1 MAEKENQQYKWRQR
15 KRRNT
20 LLTAWII
27 GVIIVAAAVTF
38 VIDGTRDGN
47 PLNVAKRYVENV
59 IGVSDYKVETGARSL
74 NNDNQFVQEYKF
86 TYTADG
92 KEFISRPYYV
102 PFEKDNWNMN
112 EKNECYDIAQLMK
125 WMIYFGGKK
134 IKSNSEEHLLA
145 RSNAKKLRDAI
156 PMGNT
161 ELEGILS
168 FLKSRGY
175 TELENP
181 EKNAA
186 IWYDALEI
194 MDWYVGEDDK
204 CN

>member
-92 KEFISRPYYV
+92 KEATKTI
-102 PFEKDNWNMN
+102 NMV
-112 EKNECYDIAQLMK
+112 E
-125 WMIYFGGKK
+125 KK
-134 IKSNSEEHLLA
+134 I
-145 RSNAKKLRDAI
+145 
-156 PMGNT
+156 
-161 ELEGILS
+161 
-168 FLKSRGY
+168 
-175 TELENP
+175 
-181 EKNAA
+181 
-186 IWYDALEI
+186 
-194 MDWYVGEDDK
+194 
-204 CN
+204 